1 MHTVSSDF
9 GWAMLAAAILQSGKR
24 ADDKS
29 FLESDWHDVL
39 YDIVSCFLDMKNF
52 KESSSM
58 FTSKNNVHKQ
68 K

>member
-1 MHTVSSDF
+1 MRVVSSDL
-9 GWAMLAAAILQSGKR
+9 GWAMLAAAILTSGKQ

-29 FLESDWHDVL
+29 FLESDWHDIL
-39 YDIVSCFLDMKNF
+39 YGIVSCFLDMRNF